1 MNMLVNEIMEFVSE
15 IGKMLYKEKEEVS
28 YILSILS
35 CYDSHPVN
43 SVYTQSVTIRQPVM
57 VLLRVCIGGLAK
69 CLGDVARCIGFG
81 VRDLVLSCFVRK
93 I

>member
-1 MNMLVNEIMEFVSE
+1 MVTAGNWS
-15 IGKMLYKEKEEVS
+15 VS
-28 YILSILS
+28 Y
-35 CYDSHPVN
+35 PVN

-69 CLGDVARCIGFG
+69 CLGDVARCIGYG